1 LGLLRGMRARTFVE
15 TLILQRRSE
24 DWCLGGL
31 GAPGRW
37 DQRGDLGI
45 YAWEGGVV
53 PLADEIEEG

>member
-1 LGLLRGMRARTFVE
+1 MRARTFVE